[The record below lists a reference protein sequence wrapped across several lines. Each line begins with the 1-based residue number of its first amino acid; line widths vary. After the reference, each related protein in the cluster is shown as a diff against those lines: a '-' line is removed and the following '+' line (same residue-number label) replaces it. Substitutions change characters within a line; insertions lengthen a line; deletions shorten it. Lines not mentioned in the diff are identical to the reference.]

1 MDFNTDLWDDAEN
14 DFQNWLFHTE
24 TGSNELTGI
33 LRATFLVNRKKLRES
48 IGRLHDSSIWFL
60 AEKGLVSEPDF
71 LYDRSSRIMFS
82 LAEPDDKEEAERWE
96 NEQKKR
102 NLKRNKEIVS
112 DILSG
117 KQLVINDIYEDEF
130 PKIVRMVIQNSG
142 NIENAK
148 DIFQDGLV
156 VLIENIFH
164 KKVDLTASFES
175 YLYGI
180 CRLLWLNQLKQK
192 RKVVKFK
199 DDYSYDNSEFCF
211 MEIETNE
218 DNYEKISGIIESM
231 GNPCQKL
238 LKYYYYQKMN
248 WEDIAEQLG
257 YATAGSARNQKYKC
271 LERIRKQLAE
281 INEN

>member
-33 LRATFLVNRKKLRES
+33 LQATFLVNRKKLRES

-71 LYDRSSRIMFS
+71 MYDRSSRIMFS

-96 NEQKKR
+96 NERKNR
-102 NLKRNKEIVS
+102 NLKRNKEIVN

-164 KKVDLTASFES
+164 KKLDLTNYFGT
-175 YLYGI
+175 YLYSI
-180 CRLLWLNQLKQK
+180 CRLLWLNQLKRNK
-192 RKVVKFK
+192 TIIKFK
-199 DDYSYDNSEFCF
+199 DNYSRDNYEFDF
-211 MEIETNE
+211 VEIETNE
-218 DNYEKISGIIESM
+218 DNYEKISGIIVSM
-231 GNPCQKL
+231 GNPCQQL
-238 LKYYYYQKMN
+238 LN
-248 WEDIAEQLG
+248 PTCTI
-257 YATAGSARNQKYKC
+257 
-271 LERIRKQLAE
+271 
-281 INEN
+281 